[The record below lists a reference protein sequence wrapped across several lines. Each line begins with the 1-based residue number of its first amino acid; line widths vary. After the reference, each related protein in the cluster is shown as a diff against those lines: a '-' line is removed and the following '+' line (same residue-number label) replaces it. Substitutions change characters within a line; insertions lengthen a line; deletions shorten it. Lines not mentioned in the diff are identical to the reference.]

1 MEAQESRARG
11 YAAREPADG
20 GAGLACVPMVARDTL
35 MELDRP
41 ADAVG
46 QFRTLQGVYNAPNWM
61 LAYYRLGQAYAQLG
75 ETENAREQYAY
86 FVDAW
91 EEAAPELQP
100 LVEKARARLRELAGS
115 RD

>member
-1 MEAQESRARG
+1 
-11 YAAREPADG
+11 
-20 GAGLACVPMVARDTL
+20 